1 MTRRLR
7 SMVVYYGLRCGRKL
21 GEGVRLEAERYARH
35 NNGHILDDAHY
46 HETGQLHRHTRPALV
61 KALKRAKD
69 AGALLVVPRFESL
82 AGDAVFLRLL
92 WESGV
97 EFAACD
103 NEHANQTTLP
113 LLASLVMK
121 RSQETSARAKEAW
134 AKRRRHKSRGSLVRP
149 DNLTQEARLR
159 GGEKTKHNHLQAV
172 PDGLPAQL
180 LSLRAQGKSLRQI
193 AAILYDQGTRSET
206 GRPWSHTRIRRLLMH
221 HEERRQP
228 HTSKRGEPAA
238 KKRRPDE
245 MPS

>member
-1 MTRRLR
+1 MTQRFRP
-7 SMVVYYGLRCGRKL
+7 MVVYYGLRCGRKF

-35 NNGHILDDAHY
+35 SNGHILDDAHY
-46 HETGQLHRHTRPALV
+46 HEMGRPHRHTLPALV

-69 AGALLVVPRFESL
+69 AGGFLVVPRFEPL

-103 NEHANQTTLP
+103 NEHANRATLP
-113 LLASLVMK
+113 LLASLVIK

-134 AKRRRHKSRGSLVRP
+134 AKRSRRKSHGSLVPP

-159 GGEKTKHNHLQAV
+159 GGAKTKHNHLQAV
-172 PDGLPAQL
+172 PNGLAAQL

-193 AAILYDQGTRSET
+193 AAILYDQGKRSET
-206 GRPWSHTRIRRLLMH
+206 GRPWSHTRIRRLLAH
-221 HEERRQP
+221 YEERRRP
-228 HTSKRGEPAA
+228 HTARRAEPEA
-238 KKRRPDE
+238 KKAVTR
-245 MPS
+245 